1 MKYTKYSDFSA
12 AFHSTI
18 KSIKFLNERTEIDV
32 LRHDSSPYP
41 STARA
46 KLIFH
51 SDARSE
57 WTAITHDTY
66 LKLRQTRR
74 KVLPTAED
82 HRLYEFYGRA
92 ENSKHPNELG
102 QLCQL
107 IERGAGAAI
116 IFHARARRYDFIAAI
131 KSE

>member
-1 MKYTKYSDFSA
+1 MA
-12 AFHSTI
+12 G
-18 KSIKFLNERTEIDV
+18 EIDV
-32 LRHDSSPYP
+32 PRHDSSPYP

-51 SDARSE
+51 SDVRTRFE

-66 LKLRQTRR
+66 LNFDKLDEKFCRQPQKITDYTDFTVAPKIVSTRTNER
-74 KVLPTAED
+74 T
-82 HRLYEFYGRA
+82 
-92 ENSKHPNELG
+92 NELG

-116 IFHARARRYDFIAAI
+116 IFRAQARRYDFIAAI